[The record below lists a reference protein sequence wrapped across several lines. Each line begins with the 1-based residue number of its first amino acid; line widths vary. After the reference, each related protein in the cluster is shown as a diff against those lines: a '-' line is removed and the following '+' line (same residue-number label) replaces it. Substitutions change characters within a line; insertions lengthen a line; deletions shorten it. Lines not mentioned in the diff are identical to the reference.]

1 LSEIEQIAQRLVVIR
16 DGKIRN
22 EQSAPFSWEV
32 ALKEMLGQES
42 LTKKNDFEVVKG
54 KETLLKLNNIKL
66 FKESE
71 PLNVEFKKGEVAG
84 VIGLLGAGKTE
95 LAKIIFGADKP
106 LSGEMLL
113 DGKKYEPKHPSESVS
128 KDIFLVPEDRAAES
142 MILGWNISETST
154 LPFMNKFSRRGVINK
169 LSELARGK
177 KLVED
182 LNVVTTSHIAPV
194 DSLSGGN
201 QQKVVVGRW
210 LQESPKMMML
220 DEPFRGVDIGARRD
234 ISKRVRHLAANDVAV
249 LVLAS
254 DVDEILEVA
263 DRIIVLVEG
272 KIVLDVSSTNTS
284 KDKIVNKMSEVA

>member
-42 LTKKNDFEVVKG
+42 LTKKNDFEVVEG

-113 DGKKYEPKHPSESVS
+113 DGKKYEPKHPSEAVS

-182 LNVVTTSHIAPV
+182 LNVVTTSHIATV

>member
-1 LSEIEQIAQRLVVIR
+1 
-16 DGKIRN
+16 
-22 EQSAPFSWEV
+22 
-32 ALKEMLGQES
+32 
-42 LTKKNDFEVVKG
+42 
-54 KETLLKLNNIKL
+54 
-66 FKESE
+66 
-71 PLNVEFKKGEVAG
+71 
-84 VIGLLGAGKTE
+84 
-95 LAKIIFGADKP
+95 
-106 LSGEMLL
+106 
-113 DGKKYEPKHPSESVS
+113 
-128 KDIFLVPEDRAAES
+128 